1 MRKIVYYDSLSDDFA
16 NINVDTK
23 KVKKDFKFI
32 NKNPLW
38 RFFSFLLYYF
48 IAIPVVFLYTWLILG
63 LRIHNFRAMRSVRGR
78 GFFLYGNHTN
88 YLDVFIP
95 PLLAFPH
102 RVYTV
107 ASPDA
112 VSIKGLKTIV
122 LMLGGMPVPVDI
134 SALGGFTKAVRKRCN
149 DGSGIVIYPEAKI
162 WPYYNGIRPFPDS
175 SFKYPADL
183 RVPVIAMFTAYRERR
198 GLLGALLPPG
208 WDIYLS
214 DPFYPDTTLPPKL
227 MRKDLHDKVYS
238 FMKDCSQL
246 SDFEYVAYRPASMY
260 SEHNA
265 EEYEYE
271 EHHEAEQ
278 DEKHAKN
285 VI

>member
-1 MRKIVYYDSLSDDFA
+1 MRKIIYYESLSDDFA
-16 NINVDTK
+16 NVNVETK
-23 KVKKDFKFI
+23 DVKKDFKFI
-32 NKNPLW
+32 NNNIIW

-48 IAIPVVFLYTWLILG
+48 IAIPVLFLYSWLILG
-63 LRIHNFRAMRSVRGR
+63 LRVHNLRSMRSVKGR

-95 PLLAFPH
+95 PLLSFPH

-107 ASPDA
+107 ANADA

-122 LMLGGMPVPVDI
+122 LMLGGMPVPKDI
-134 SALGGFTKAVRKRCN
+134 SALNSFTKAIRKRCN
-149 DGSGIVIYPEAKI
+149 DGNGIVIYPEAKI

-183 RVPVIAMFTAYRERR
+183 RVPVIAMFTAYRERK
-198 GLLGALLPPG
+198 GILGALLPPG

-214 DPFYPDTTLPPKL
+214 DPFYPDTALAPKL
-227 MRKDLHDKVYS
+227 MRRDLHDKVYS
-238 FMKDCSQL
+238 FMKNCADL
-246 SDFEYVAYRPASMY
+246 SDYEYVEYRPASMY
-260 SEHNA
+260 KGLA
-265 EEYEYE
+265 EDEYEYSE
-271 EHHEAEQ
+271 ELADKKEESCA
-278 DEKHAKN
+278 KH